1 MKKMLML
8 VLCVLTSLSMI
19 FASGSSEEESS
30 ADGASQAKDKV
41 VMILPGL
48 NDKDTIDPITGI
60 KSLGLNSFEKVLAQ
74 EIPDVEVDLVSI
86 PWDGWIQKLEAMM
99 TSGEADIGFFTNQ
112 VAVPDWFA
120 DITPYLENDDVL
132 NLDNLSNVFNAPS
145 LAYLPYRSF
154 NYPEATGNIY
164 GLPLTQNNYCIVYD
178 TKLFDQWGV
187 DYPTEET
194 TMHELV
200 QMAKKMTGKNPV
212 TGKQNYGAYIV
223 SYWMEWFAVSYD
235 AVKTMK
241 LDNMD
246 IENFDT
252 AKYIDYIKDSPEV
265 LQYFEDMA
273 TIVECSPKGIS
284 TKSGNEKFLMDNNDI
299 AINFDVLSG
308 SPAYLGDMYAG
319 LDEIT
324 DRFKAIGIPTGAK
337 NGMQGFPEFFKLGV
351 AKKAKNPEAAWKVL
365 RTIMTDNKILNF
377 YLMNYGKDKLPAVV
391 DTTGIETFD
400 YPLNQYRKE
409 YQSKTGFITDDY
421 WTWRIALQNVNNE
434 VISKTI
440 TPVEARE
447 KFYENATKWVAD
459 TKSQLGK

>member
-252 AKYIDYIKDSPEV
+252 AEYIDYIKDSPEV

-273 TIVECSPKGIS
+273 TIVECSPKGVS

-391 DTTGIETFD
+391 DTTGIDTFD

-447 KFYENATKWVAD
+447 KFYEYATKWVAD

>member
-8 VLCVLTSLSMI
+8 VLCVLTSFSMV
-19 FASGSSEEESS
+19 FAGGSSEDGPS
-30 ADGASQAKDKV
+30 ADGANQTKEKV
-41 VMILPGL
+41 VMLLPGL
-48 NDKDTIDPITGI
+48 SDNDTIDPITGI
-60 KSLGLNSFEKVLAQ
+60 KSLGLNSFEELLAQ

-99 TSGEADIGFFTNQ
+99 TSGEADIGFYTNQ
-112 VAVPDWFA
+112 VAVPDWFD
-120 DITPYLENDDVL
+120 DISTYLDTDEDL
-132 NLDNLSNVFNAPS
+132 NFNNLNKVFNAPS
-145 LAYLPYRSF
+145 LAYLPYKSF
-154 NYPEATGNIY
+154 NYPEATDNIY
-164 GLPLTQNNYCIVYD
+164 GLPLTQNNYCIIYD

-187 DYPTEET
+187 DYPTNDT
-194 TMHELV
+194 TMHEMV
-200 QMAKKMTGKNPV
+200 QMAKKMTGINPV

-223 SYWMEWFAVSYD
+223 SYWMEWYAVSYD

-246 IENFDT
+246 IDNFDT
-252 AKYIDYIKDSPEV
+252 EEYIDYIKDSPEV

-324 DRFKAIGIPTGAK
+324 NRFKAIGIPTGAK

-351 AKKAKNPEAAWKVL
+351 AKKANNPDLAWKVL
-365 RTIMTDNKILNF
+365 KTIMTDNKILNF
-377 YLMNYGKDKLPAVV
+377 YLMNYGKDKLPSVV
-391 DTTGIETFD
+391 DVTGIETFD
-400 YPLNQYRKE
+400 YPLNQYRKQ
-409 YQSKTGFITDDY
+409 YQSETGFITDDY
-421 WTWRIALQNVNNE
+421 WTWRIALQDVNNE
-434 VISKTI
+434 IISKTV
-440 TPVEARE
+440 TPLEARE
-447 KFYENATKWVAD
+447 KFYEYAKKWVAN